1 MPATSLPAPLLE
13 CESTL
18 TAKYQTTVPQQ
29 VRERLHLAKSDKLRF
44 VLRADGSVVLE
55 NASAPASDP
64 VLDNFLSFLE
74 RDMQNNPGNIA
85 PMRRDLMARAQELVV
100 GVGVDLDESLPDDD
114 E

>member
-1 MPATSLPAPLLE
+1 MPANALPELLIE

-29 VRERLHLAKSDKLRF
+29 VRERLHLEKNDKLRF
-44 VLRADGSVVLE
+44 LLLNDGSVVVE

-64 VLDNFLSFLE
+64 VLDSFLSFLE
-74 RDMQNNPGNIA
+74 RDMRGHPGNIA
-85 PMRRDLMARAQELVV
+85 PVRRDLMEQAKDLVT
-100 GVGVDLDESLPDDD
+100 GVEVDLDRPLSDDD